1 MKYRALD
8 PKDIHE
14 AGDEF
19 KHRGQWLQV
28 PRNEGEP
35 VGDDFPCRRP
45 ITEPDSP
52 WIPISSPPTEADA
65 NELKKVIGI
74 RPNRSVVE
82 RHWSGLNN
90 DKIYVENMVTH
101 WMRIPPLPLPEP
113 EPEPTKNEALA
124 SRISAAIRPDW
135 IAPKSLT
142 KTILDALNAENPE

>member
-28 PRNEGEP
+28 GGDEGEP

-52 WIPISSPPTEADA
+52 WIPISTPPTEADGDKHGQV
-65 NELKKVIGI
+65 LSRGI
-74 RPNRSVVE
+74 DGSVTNCHFHHAV
-82 RHWSGLNN
+82 WP
-90 DKIYVENMVTH
+90 H
-101 WMRIPPLPLPEP
+101 WMRIPPLPEP
-113 EPEPTKNEALA
+113 APTKNEVLA
-124 SRISAAIRPDW
+124 ESIVAAIRPDW

-142 KTILDALNAENPE
+142 KTILDVLNAENQE